1 MTRGKLLVVVAAVVA
16 GALVVGGLVVGGLSL
31 KAGASADT
39 RWVPARAT
47 ASQPTTGPR
56 PERLRIASIGVD
68 TPLEDLTL
76 NADGTLHPPTDFEH
90 AGWYAQGTS
99 PGDVGP
105 AVIAG
110 HVDSKT
116 GPAVFFRLRD
126 LRQGDIVE
134 VTRAGAQVKFKVLAV
149 RKYPKAQ
156 FPTDE
161 VYAPTPNAQL
171 RLITCGGTFD
181 RNRRSYVDNIVV
193 YAVAV

>member
-1 MTRGKLLVVVAAVVA
+1 MTRRLFLWAIAAVAA
-16 GALVVGGLVVGGLSL
+16 GALAVGVLGIA
-31 KAGASADT
+31 AGSSAST
-39 RWVPARAT
+39 RWEPARAT
-47 ASQPTTGPR
+47 ASQPAGPR

-68 TPLEDLTL
+68 TPLENLAI
-76 NADGTLHPPTDFEH
+76 NADGTLQAPKDFQH

-110 HVDSKT
+110 HYDSKT

-134 VTRAGAQVKFKVLAV
+134 VTRTGAPVKFKVLAV
-149 RKYPKAQ
+149 RKYPKTQ

-161 VYAPTPNAQL
+161 VYGPTPDAQL
-171 RLITCGGTFD
+171 RLITCGGAFD
-181 RNRRSYVDNIVV
+181 RSRRSYVDNTVV
-193 YAVAV
+193 YAVAL

>member
-1 MTRGKLLVVVAAVVA
+1 M
-16 GALVVGGLVVGGLSL
+16 
-31 KAGASADT
+31 
-39 RWVPARAT
+39 
-47 ASQPTTGPR
+47 
-56 PERLRIASIGVD
+56 
-68 TPLEDLTL
+68 
-76 NADGTLHPPTDFEH
+76 
-90 AGWYAQGTS
+90 
-99 PGDVGP
+99 GP

-126 LRQGDIVE
+126 LRQGDIIE

-161 VYAPTPNAQL
+161 VYGPTPNAQL
-171 RLITCGGTFD
+171 RLITCGGDFD

-193 YAVAV
+193 YAVAL

>member
-1 MTRGKLLVVVAAVVA
+1 MISRKLLWIMAAVA
-16 GALVVGGLVVGGLSL
+16 TGAMILGGLIVGARGIA
-31 KAGASADT
+31 AGPGADT
-39 RWVPARAT
+39 RWMPARAS
-47 ASQPTTGPR
+47 ASQPAGAR

-76 NADGTLHPPTDFEH
+76 NADGTLHAPKDFQH

-116 GPAVFFRLRD
+116 GPAVFFRLPD

-134 VTRAGAQVKFKVLAV
+134 VTRAGGPVKFKVLAV

-161 VYAPTPNAQL
+161 VYGPTPNAQL

-181 RNRRSYVDNIVV
+181 RSRRSYVDNVVV
-193 YAVAV
+193 YAVAL

>member
-1 MTRGKLLVVVAAVVA
+1 MTRRTIVWAVAAVAA
-16 GALVVGGLVVGGLSL
+16 GALVVGGLVAGVRGVAS
-31 KAGASADT
+31 GASADT

-47 ASQPTTGPR
+47 ASQPAGQR

-76 NADGTLHPPTDFEH
+76 NADGTLHPPTDFQH

-110 HVDSKT
+110 HVDTKT

-126 LRQGDIVE
+126 LKQGDIVE
-134 VTRAGAQVKFKVLAV
+134 VTRAGRPVKFKVLAV

-156 FPTDE
+156 FPTEE
-161 VYAPTPNAQL
+161 VYGPTPNAQL

-181 RNRRSYVDNIVV
+181 RSRRSYVDNIVV
-193 YAVAV
+193 YAVAL

>member
-1 MTRGKLLVVVAAVVA
+1 
-16 GALVVGGLVVGGLSL
+16 
-31 KAGASADT
+31 
-39 RWVPARAT
+39 VPARAT
-47 ASQPTTGPR
+47 ASQPAAGPR

-68 TPLEDLTL
+68 TPLEDLAL
-76 NADGTLHPPTDFEH
+76 DADGTLHAPQDFQH

-110 HVDSKT
+110 HVDTKT
-116 GPAVFFRLRD
+116 GRAVFFRLRD
-126 LRQGDIVE
+126 LRQGDILE

-161 VYAPTPNAQL
+161 VYGPTPNAQL
-171 RLITCGGTFD
+171 RLITCGGAFD
-181 RNRRSYVDNIVV
+181 HNRRSYVDNIVV
-193 YAVAV
+193 YAVAL

>member
-1 MTRGKLLVVVAAVVA
+1 MIRRTFLWTMAAVAA
-16 GALVVGGLVVGGLSL
+16 GALAVGALGVA
-31 KAGASADT
+31 AGSSAGT
-39 RWVPARAT
+39 RWEPARAT
-47 ASQPTTGPR
+47 ASQSTGPR

-68 TPLEDLTL
+68 TPLEDLAL
-76 NADGTLHPPTDFEH
+76 NADGTLQAPRDFQH
-90 AGWYAQGTS
+90 AGWYTQGTS

-116 GPAVFFRLRD
+116 GRAVFFRLRD

-134 VTRAGAQVKFKVLAV
+134 VTRSGAQVKFKVLAV

-161 VYAPTPNAQL
+161 VYGPTPNAQL
-171 RLITCGGTFD
+171 RLITCGGAFD
-181 RNRRSYVDNIVV
+181 KGRRSYVDNIVA
-193 YAVAV
+193 YAVAL

>member
-1 MTRGKLLVVVAAVVA
+1 MIRRKLLWAVAA
-16 GALVVGGLVVGGLSL
+16 GALALGALTVGVL
-31 KAGASADT
+31 GASAGTSGST
-39 RWVPARAT
+39 RWEPAP
-47 ASQPTTGPR
+47 ASPSAGQPAGQR

-68 TPLEDLTL
+68 TPLEDLGL
-76 NADGTLHPPTDFEH
+76 GADGTLQAPKDYQH

-126 LRQGDIVE
+126 LKQGDIVE
-134 VTRAGAQVKFKVLAV
+134 VTRSGAQVKFKVLAV
-149 RKYPKAQ
+149 RQYPKAQ

-161 VYAPTPNAQL
+161 VYGPTPNAQL

-181 RNRRSYVDNIVV
+181 KSRRSYVDNLVV
-193 YAVAV
+193 YAAAL

>member
-1 MTRGKLLVVVAAVVA
+1 MTRRKVLWAVAAVTTAAMALGLLIV
-16 GALVVGGLVVGGLSL
+16 GALSIA
-31 KAGASADT
+31 AGPGADT

-47 ASQPTTGPR
+47 ASQSAGVR

-76 NADGTLHPPTDFEH
+76 NADGTLHAPNDYQH

-116 GPAVFFRLRD
+116 GPAVFFRLPD
-126 LRQGDIVE
+126 LRQGAIIE
-134 VTRAGAQVKFKVLAV
+134 VTRAGTPVKFKVLAV
-149 RKYPKAQ
+149 QKYAKAE

-161 VYAPTPNAQL
+161 VYGPTPNPQL
-171 RLITCGGTFD
+171 RLITCGGVFD
-181 RNRRSYVDNIVV
+181 HSKRSYLDNVVV
-193 YAVAV
+193 YAAGL

>member
-1 MTRGKLLVVVAAVVA
+1 MTRRTVLWAVAAVAASALAVGVLTV
-16 GALVVGGLVVGGLSL
+16 GALGGATGS
-31 KAGASADT
+31 SADA
-39 RWVPARAT
+39 RWEPARAT
-47 ASQPTTGPR
+47 ASPPAEPR

-68 TPLEDLTL
+68 TSLEDLRL
-76 NADGTLHPPTDFEH
+76 NADGTLPAPKDFEH

-126 LRQGDIVE
+126 LQQGDIVE

-161 VYAPTPNAQL
+161 VYGPTPNAQL
-171 RLITCGGTFD
+171 RLITCGGDFD
-181 RNRRSYVDNIVV
+181 RSRRSYVDNIVV
-193 YAVAV
+193 YAVAL

>member
-1 MTRGKLLVVVAAVVA
+1 MMTRRILLWAVAAVAA
-16 GALVVGGLVVGGLSL
+16 GALAVGVLGVA
-31 KAGASADT
+31 AGSSTGT
-39 RWVPARAT
+39 RWEPARAT
-47 ASQPTTGPR
+47 ASQSAGPR

-68 TPLEDLTL
+68 TPLEDLVL
-76 NADGTLHPPTDFEH
+76 NADGTLQAPKDYQH

-116 GPAVFFRLRD
+116 SAAVFFRLRD

-134 VTRAGAQVKFKVLAV
+134 VTRAGKQIKFKVLAV
-149 RKYPKAQ
+149 RKYPKAE

-161 VYAPTPNAQL
+161 VYGPTPNAQL

-193 YAVAV
+193 YAVAT